1 MGQEI
6 MRVAVYYNNSD
17 VRVEE
22 RPQPKVGPGEL
33 LVKVMASGICGSDVM
48 EWYRVKKAPLVLGH
62 EIAGFVVEAG
72 PGPSQ
77 FRPGDWIVATHHVPC
92 YSCDYCKDGNET
104 VCDSLRS
111 TNFEPGGF
119 AELVRI
125 PKAQVETGTLK
136 LPEGVSFEEGT
147 FVEPLA
153 CVVRGQRKAG
163 MKKGKTIAVIGSGIS
178 GLLHVQLAKASGAA
192 LVIATD
198 ISGARLE
205 MARKLGADATLT
217 ADEDVPARI
226 RELNRGKG
234 ADIVIVC
241 AAAQPAMAQAF
252 RSADRGGHVLLFA
265 PTKPG
270 ETVPLPLWELWRDCV
285 TVHTSYAGTLQDMRE
300 ALDIIAARKINVKDM
315 ITHRLPLA
323 QIQEGFRLVAE
334 AKDSMKVII
343 EPQK

>member
-1 MGQEI
+1 
-6 MRVAVYYNNSD
+6 MRAAVYYSNSD

-22 RPQPKVGPGEL
+22 RPQPKIGQGDL

-48 EWYRVKKAPLVLGH
+48 EWYRIKKAPLVLGH
-62 EIAGFVVEAG
+62 EIAGFIVESNS
-72 PGPSQ
+72 PT
-77 FRPGDWIVATHHVPC
+77 FKPGDWVVATHHVPC

-119 AELVRI
+119 AELVRV

-147 FVEPLA
+147 FVEPVA
-153 CVVRGQRKAG
+153 CAVRGQRKAG
-163 MKKGKTIAVIGSGIS
+163 MKKGKTVAVIGSGIS
-178 GLLHVQLAKASGAA
+178 GLIHVQLAKALGAS
-192 LVIATD
+192 LVVATD
-198 ISGARLE
+198 VSHYRLD
-205 MARKLGADATLT
+205 MAKRLGADTVIA
-217 ADEDVPARI
+217 AEEDVPMRI
-226 RELNRGKG
+226 RELNKGKG

-241 AAAQPAMAQAF
+241 TAAMPAFSQGF
-252 RSADRGGHVLLFA
+252 RSVDRGGHVLLFA

-270 ETVPLPLWELWRDCV
+270 ETVPIPLWELWRGCV
-285 TVHTSYAGTLQDMRE
+285 TVHTSYAGAIQDMRE
-300 ALDIIAARKINVKDM
+300 ALELIASRSMNVKDM

-323 QIQEGFRLVAE
+323 QTQEGFKLVAE
-334 AKDSMKVII
+334 AKDSMKVIV

>member
-1 MGQEI
+1 
-6 MRVAVYYNNSD
+6 MRAAVYYSNSD

-22 RPQPKVGPGEL
+22 RPQPKLGQGEL

-62 EIAGFVVEAG
+62 EIAGFVVETSS
-72 PGPSQ
+72 PS
-77 FRPGDWIVATHHVPC
+77 FKPGDWVVATHHVPC

-104 VCDSLRS
+104 VCDSLRT

-119 AELVRI
+119 AELVRV
-125 PKAQVETGTLK
+125 PKAQVETGTLR

-147 FVEPLA
+147 FVEPVA
-153 CVVRGQRKAG
+153 CAVRGQRKAG
-163 MKKGKTIAVIGSGIS
+163 MKKGKTVAVIGSGIS
-178 GLLHVQLAKASGAA
+178 GLIHVQLAKAWGAS
-192 LVIATD
+192 LVVATD
-198 ISGARLE
+198 VSHYRLD
-205 MARKLGADATLT
+205 MAKRLGADATIA

-226 RELNRGKG
+226 KELNKGRG

-241 AAAQPAMAQAF
+241 TAAMPAFKQGF
-252 RSADRGGHVLLFA
+252 QSVDRGGHVLLFA

-270 ETVPLPLWELWRDCV
+270 ETVPIPLWELWRDCV

-300 ALDIIAARKINVKDM
+300 ALELIASRRVNVKDM

-323 QIQEGFRLVAE
+323 QTQEGFRLVAE